1 MRISFLKRVS
11 FTLSLLACLVVSATA
26 QSAARGGDASN
37 MLPDK
42 IGDFNAQGAPV
53 KSPKGMFESISREDY
68 GVTSDARRLYTS
80 ADGKSFDVHLV
91 QTTSDAAAYSLFTR
105 RSMSASSPV
114 VKLGDAGTVS
124 VSAPKEILFSK
135 GRAFV
140 NMNDLSSGQAD
151 PQALADFARAFAGT
165 IEGGENGLPVLV
177 SHLPDWEKTYERAGY
192 AVSLPA
198 LQQAA
203 GNRPVLDAISFDGD
217 AEAVTSNYG
226 ESRLVIIEFTTPQHA
241 FDADA
246 AINQRIAE
254 LRAAGQPAPSSYKRI
269 GNYSVFV
276 FDAPDAVA
284 ADKLVSSV
292 KYEKDVRW
300 LGRNP
305 HAEEIATRAY
315 TTKMGGV
322 ILTTLIAT
330 GLAIL
335 LCLGVGGV
343 IGGAVFLHR
352 RARHAAQEIYTDAG
366 GMVRLNI
373 EELNTPPASANL
385 LGRGEE

>member
-1 MRISFLKRVS
+1 VRISFLKRVS
-11 FTLSLLACLVVSATA
+11 FTLSLLACLFNFAMA
-26 QSAARGGDASN
+26 QSASRDASK

-42 IGDFNAQGAPV
+42 IGDFSAQGAPV
-53 KSPKGMFESISREDY
+53 RPSKGIFESISREDY
-68 GVTSDARRLYTS
+68 AVTSDARRMYTS
-80 ADGKSFDVHLV
+80 ADGKTFDLHLV
-91 QTTSDAAAYSLFTR
+91 ETTSDAAAYSLFTR
-105 RSMSASSPV
+105 CIRPADSPV
-114 VKLGDAGTVS
+114 VKLGDVGTIS

-135 GRAFV
+135 GRAFIIIS
-140 NMNDLSSGQAD
+140 DFGKGQAD
-151 PQALADFARAFAGT
+151 PRALADFARTFAGT

-192 AVSLPA
+192 AVTLPA

-203 GNRPVLDAISFDGD
+203 GNRPVLDAISFEGD

-246 AINQRIAE
+246 AINQRIVE
-254 LRAAGQPAPSSYKRI
+254 LRAAGQSTPSSYKRV

-276 FDAPDAVA
+276 FDASDTAA
-284 ADKLVSSV
+284 ADKLISGV

-315 TTKMGGV
+315 TSTMGGV
-322 ILTTLIAT
+322 ILTTLITT

-352 RARHAAQEIYTDAG
+352 RARQTAQEIYTDAG

-373 EELNTPPASANL
+373 EELNTPPATTNL
-385 LGRGEE
+385 LGRGDE